1 MCNFR
6 RASRCRL
13 LDSIMILSR
22 DEDEKCHTT
31 VKNGFQYWIL
41 IGSLLQNESVF
52 SLIVGTNLENELI
65 VKSFALL
72 WPIWYL
78 FRSKPIDKSN
88 SAETLSDF
96 SHHLSVNVRY
106 LHLVTLIRRY
116 YSDFRSNP
124 SGLPSSC
131 RSVSLFKDFLL
142 TGLVISGYKT
152 VPKNRTFWTWFLEQN
167 L

>member
-6 RASRCRL
+6 RAPRCML

-41 IGSLLQNESVF
+41 IGSLLQNDVF
-52 SLIVGTNLENELI
+52 SLIVGISLEHGLI
-65 VKSFALL
+65 VRSFALL
-72 WPIWYL
+72 WPVWPVLNRIDTF

-88 SAETLSDF
+88 FAETWSDF
-96 SHHLSVNVRY
+96 SHHLQVNVRY

-116 YSDFRSNP
+116 CSDFRSNP

-131 RSVSLFKDFLL
+131 RSVSLL
-142 TGLVISGYKT
+142 KT
-152 VPKNRTFWTWFLEQN
+152 FTYRSSFIWL
-167 L
+167 